1 MSVVDGRERKVSGG
15 GEWLARSRQSG
26 DGREEHRFRGL
37 HGFFGGRVRG
47 GSPPA
52 VGHAQAGKSLAL
64 FGGFKPPYGTK
75 IERPTVAAAT
85 VAPGC

>member
-1 MSVVDGRERKVSGG
+1 MS
-15 GEWLARSRQSG
+15 
-26 DGREEHRFRGL
+26 
-37 HGFFGGRVRG
+37 
-47 GSPPA
+47 PA
-52 VGHAQAGKSLAL
+52 VGQAQAGKSLAL